1 MNGIIEESTIER
13 MEEIRG
19 KPIRRGLD
27 KAINECL
34 DKLETED
41 VDEGTETIEKSTEP
55 EVNCLSKSTKRCL
68 N

>member
-34 DKLETED
+34 DKLESEEELKQNPPCWIESNCSEQDKDED
-41 VDEGTETIEKSTEP
+41 ETS
-55 EVNCLSKSTKRCL
+55 
-68 N
+68 